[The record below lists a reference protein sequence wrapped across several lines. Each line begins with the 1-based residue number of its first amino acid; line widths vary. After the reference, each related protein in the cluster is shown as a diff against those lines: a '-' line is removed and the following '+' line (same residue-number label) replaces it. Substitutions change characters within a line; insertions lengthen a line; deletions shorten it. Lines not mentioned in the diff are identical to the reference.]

1 MMDMNWLID
10 VMPLIIIGVILWTIL
25 KSVLEMFPNV
35 VDKVKET
42 KSMDERIYRTLCE
55 RAKGSSLKKH
65 VSVYVKGDESVPMH
79 KIGETPAGVL
89 NYPDIVIIP
98 IKSRWWKFIENAS
111 MLIVEGEFIPD
122 LYEGDIVIEGVGI
135 HPLSE
140 KFSFINISQGYG
152 KQYTDKEVQD
162 KRNRLMERMF
172 AELGNFDL
180 NNDVWDNT
188 KTGLRGGR
196 LSSKSELIRS
206 AYPQER
212 PVDMVE
218 RDQRSQEKEIRREE
232 ADAGHT
238 RRRL

>member
-1 MMDMNWLID
+1 MNWSIDILPLLI
-10 VMPLIIIGVILWTIL
+10 VAIIGWTLLKGILDALPKAT
-25 KSVLEMFPNV
+25 E
-35 VDKVKET
+35 KVKET

-55 RAKGSSLKKH
+55 CAKGSSLKRHCK
-65 VSVYVKGDESVPMH
+65 VYVKGDESVPLH

-98 IKSRWWKFIENAS
+98 IKSKWWKVLQKAS

-140 KFSFINISQGYG
+140 KFSFVNISQGYG

-196 LSSKSELIRS
+196 LSSKSELIRG
-206 AYPQER
+206 AYPKER
-212 PVDMVE
+212 PVDVVE
-218 RDQRSQEKEIRREE
+218 REQRKQESEIRHEE
-232 ADAGHT
+232 ANSGHT
-238 RRRL
+238 RGRRL